1 MHNKDVKVSDGIGW
15 CRRRWIVYIVDL
27 LDWSSCG
34 LDGGRRGVVSF
45 GLTRTSRNARQR
57 SKNVKDVK
65 DKIISI
71 YNNKTWRIFDAKSN
85 FEQWC

>member
-34 LDGGRRGVVSF
+34 RDGGRRASF
-45 GLTRTSRNARQR
+45 PPDLPVPSRNARQR

-71 YNNKTWRIFDAKSN
+71 YK
-85 FEQWC
+85 